1 MARSPLAISFLMVIL
16 MLVDDFNSQKDKL
29 FELIKDKS
37 WFISIVP
44 VFHSSKGKL
53 LILNVKSYNVEE
65 LKSYLVNNG
74 ITISINI
81 VVNNA

>member
-1 MARSPLAISFLMVIL
+1 MARSPLAIPVLVVIL
-16 MLVDDFNSQKDKL
+16 PLMDDFNSQKYKL
-29 FELIKDKS
+29 FELVKDKS

-44 VFHSSKGKL
+44 CFNSTKGKL
-53 LILNVKSYNVEE
+53 LILNVKSSNVEE